1 MGSDGGGSGG
11 VRGRVRGREEL
22 GRGEE
27 LRRGEELGRG
37 KGVKWTHGLWVR
49 IVCVRAWVVGVPW
62 SWARLGRGHISVG
75 GMYRSWVGSLL
86 PVSICHA

>member
-1 MGSDGGGSGG
+1 MHNYIQKVLYYSNVVREGVGWWGVMEWSDGGGSGG

-37 KGVKWTHGLWVR
+37 KGVN
-49 IVCVRAWVVGVPW
+49 
-62 SWARLGRGHISVG
+62 
-75 GMYRSWVGSLL
+75 
-86 PVSICHA
+86 